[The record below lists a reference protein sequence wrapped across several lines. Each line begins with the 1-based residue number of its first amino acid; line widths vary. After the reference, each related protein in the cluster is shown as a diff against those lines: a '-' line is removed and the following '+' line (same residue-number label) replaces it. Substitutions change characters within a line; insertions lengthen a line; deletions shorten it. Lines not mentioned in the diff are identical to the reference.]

1 MSEKANFSNIYTFY
15 DLINTVLTFG
25 FDKSWREKAVSN
37 LIGKS
42 VLDLGSGTGAAYEQ
56 LLNFETTAI
65 DPDKKMLELNAFDN
79 KVLGTAENLPFQDN
93 SFDNVFCSFVWRNV
107 SDTNIA
113 LNEVYRVLRPGGRFI
128 LLDMTRPK
136 NSFLRMLHK
145 FGTFKVLHLIGL
157 ISFNLKEYRF
167 LYKSLDFYPQ
177 PEEHLNKDNF
187 IDLKIERMGLFNF
200 VYLAVFTLSLI
211 HI

>member
-1 MSEKANFSNIYTFY
+1 MSEKANFSNIYKFY

-25 FDKSWREKAVSN
+25 FDKSWREKAVRN

-79 KVLGTAENLPFQDN
+79 KVLGSAENLPFEDN

-107 SDTNIA
+107 SDTNNA
-113 LNEVYRVLRPGGRFI
+113 LNEVYRVLRPGGKFV

-145 FGTFKVLHLIGL
+145 IGTFKVLHLICL
-157 ISFNLKEYRF
+157 
-167 LYKSLDFYPQ
+167 LYTSDAA
-177 PEEHLNKDNF
+177 D
-187 IDLKIERMGLFNF
+187 D
-200 VYLAVFTLSLI
+200 
-211 HI
+211 

>member
-1 MSEKANFSNIYTFY
+1 MSEKANFSNIYKFY

-25 FDKSWREKAVSN
+25 FDKSWRKKAVSN

-65 DPDKKMLELNAFDN
+65 DPDIKMLELNAFDN
-79 KVLGTAENLPFQDN
+79 KVLGSAENLPFEDN

-107 SDTNIA
+107 SNTNNA
-113 LNEVYRVLRPGGRFI
+113 MNEVYRVLRPGGKFI

-136 NSFLRMLHK
+136 N
-145 FGTFKVLHLIGL
+145 
-157 ISFNLKEYRF
+157 
-167 LYKSLDFYPQ
+167 
-177 PEEHLNKDNF
+177 
-187 IDLKIERMGLFNF
+187 
-200 VYLAVFTLSLI
+200 LSLI

>member
-1 MSEKANFSNIYTFY
+1 MSEKANFSNIYKFY

-25 FDKSWREKAVSN
+25 FDKSWRKKAVSN

-65 DPDKKMLELNAFDN
+65 DPDIKMLELNAFDN
-79 KVLGTAENLPFQDN
+79 KVLGSAENLPFEDN

-107 SDTNIA
+107 SDTNNA
-113 LNEVYRVLRPGGRFI
+113 LNEVYRVLRPGGKFI

-136 NSFLRMLHK
+136 NSFFRMLHK
-145 FGTFKVLHLIGL
+145 IGTFKVLHLIGL
-157 ISFNLKEYRF
+157 ITFNLKEYRF

-187 IDLKIERMGLFNF
+187 IDLKIERMGVFNF
-200 VYLAVFTLSLI
+200 VYLAVFTK
-211 HI
+211 